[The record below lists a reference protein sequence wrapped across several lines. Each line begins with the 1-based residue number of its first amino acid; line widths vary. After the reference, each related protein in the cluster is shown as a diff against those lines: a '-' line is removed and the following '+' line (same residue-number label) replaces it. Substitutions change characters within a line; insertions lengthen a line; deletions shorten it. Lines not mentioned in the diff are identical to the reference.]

1 MAKRR
6 LPADSKAFQEL
17 VFREEAKWHRRRA
30 RMSFQRKLEVLDR
43 LRERAK
49 EIARFTPVCPAHEG
63 FKPRDSTRHR
73 ALFLGHARM
82 DVET

>member
-49 EIARFTPVCPAHEG
+49 EIARG
-63 FKPRDSTRHR
+63 FQTTGFDAPPGSIS
-73 ALFLGHARM
+73 GSC
-82 DVET
+82 